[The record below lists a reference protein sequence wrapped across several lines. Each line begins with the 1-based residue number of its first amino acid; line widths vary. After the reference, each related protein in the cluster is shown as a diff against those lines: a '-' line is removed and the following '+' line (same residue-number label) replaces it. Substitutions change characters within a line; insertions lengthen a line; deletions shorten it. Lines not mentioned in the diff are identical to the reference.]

1 MAFSTTT
8 AVTTAPPRSAVV
20 RAAVAGVALLLGV
33 TACSAG
39 PTPAPVTPEPVTVS
53 PTIEPSRTTPPEPV
67 VPIVWPLTG
76 VEVAEV
82 APRPAVAVKIEN
94 TSVARPQAGLEQ
106 ADVVWETIVEFD
118 VSRLIAVY
126 HSQVPDEVGPIRS
139 VRPMDPL
146 VVAPLHGLLAYSGGQ
161 QGILNLV
168 YDSGVQ
174 SISQD
179 AGAAGMYRVSHRAA
193 PHNVYGKVQTFIEA
207 ADGDHQAPPGQQ
219 FAFALRAEQATARLA
234 GAPAST
240 LSFTLSG
247 ASHPSW
253 GWDAPSGTWLRSEG
267 SAPATAASG
276 ARLSAVNVVSITADH
291 PATGFG
297 AQGGAAVP
305 TYSLVGEGD
314 AVVATGGMTIAA
326 RWSKSAQDAPLQLV
340 GPDGQPLLLAPGNT
354 WVELVPA
361 GKGSLT
367 VG

>member
-1 MAFSTTT
+1 MASWTTT
-8 AVTTAPPRSAVV
+8 VTPGPTRRALA
-20 RAAVAGVALLLGV
+20 RAAVAGVALLLGL
-33 TACSAG
+33 AGCSAA
-39 PTPAPVTPEPVTVS
+39 PQPATVTPDPVTMTPTVD
-53 PTIEPSRTTPPEPV
+53 PSRTTPPAPV

-76 VEVAEV
+76 VAVAEV
-82 APRPAVAVKIEN
+82 AQRPAVAVKIEN
-94 TSVARPQAGLEQ
+94 TNVARPQAGLEA

-118 VSRLIAVY
+118 VSRFVAVF

-146 VVAPLHGLLAYSGGQ
+146 IVAPLHGLLAYSGGQ

-168 YDSGVQ
+168 YDSGIQ

-179 AGAAGMYRVSHRAA
+179 AGAAGLYRVSHRAA
-193 PHNVYGKVQTFIEA
+193 PHNVYGKLQTFFDA
-207 ADGDHQAPPGQQ
+207 ADGDHAAPPPQQ
-219 FAFALRAEQATARLA
+219 FAFALRAEQATAPLA
-234 GAPAST
+234 GTPASS

-247 ASHPSW
+247 ASRPSW
-253 GWDAPSGTWLRSEG
+253 AWDAASGTWLRSEG

-291 PATGFG
+291 PASGFG

-314 AVVATGGMTIAA
+314 AMVATGGTTVAG
-326 RWSKSAQDAPLQLV
+326 RWKKAAQDAPMQLFL
-340 GPDGQPLLLAPGNT
+340 PDGQPLLLAPGNT

-361 GKGSLT
+361 GKGSIT